1 MAEKQFKR
9 WDVLGFLKG
18 VEPKDKMKMAMHFN
32 AATHYCMKHTELSEN
47 DEVVIFAMVRAIS
60 PSIKVFKTINFDE
73 LLKIYHEEFSKLED
87 NENADA
93 EACKTAVDVYLE
105 KYNLKK

>member
-9 WDVLGFLKG
+9 RSMFSLLKDA
-18 VEPKDKMKMAMHFN
+18 EPKDKLKLIMYYN
-32 AATHYCMKHTELSEN
+32 AATHYCTKHTELTKD
-47 DEVVIFAMVRAIS
+47 DEDAIFVMACAIAS
-60 PSIKVFKTINFDE
+60 LIKVFKTINFDE
-73 LLKIYHEEFSKLED
+73 LLKIYHEELSKLED
-87 NENADA
+87 NENADD